1 LHERGLLPTKFMR
14 YGNATPR
21 VDLVNRIMP
30 GLRILTAS
38 CTSVRREGVRQEG
51 DLLYLC
57 MTLSGTT
64 VGSRG
69 GREMVLSD
77 GDAVLMTNEEAAWTM
92 TSPSSVKIA
101 GIRVP
106 RSAIAPLVPK
116 LENVMMRRITKDTS
130 GLRLVR
136 KYLDLVADD
145 EVLTAPASQRLIISH
160 FYDLVALAIGANGG
174 VKALATDRTVGA
186 VRLAAIKADIV
197 ANIHDGDLNA
207 TMVATRNRVTVRYL
221 HKLFESEGITYS
233 EFVLGRRLA
242 RAYCLLRNPL
252 HSRRAIST
260 IAFEL
265 GFNDLSYFN
274 RTFRRRYNV
283 HHPRSG
289 TARGRNELGSRDR
302 LDVWP
307 RTAPVSRQKRPH
319 RTATNANEIE
329 RKCWKINETGRYPP
343 AHNGLVAG
351 SSPGEPF
358 TISMADHLHSGEG
371 FAPGSRNSSQLLP

>member
-1 LHERGLLPTKFMR
+1 MVTSTPDCTVVRFSSCALPEDGRGKALEELHERGLLPTKFIR
-14 YGNATPR
+14 YGNAAPR

-116 LENVMMRRITKDTS
+116 LENVMMRRITKDTG

-145 EVLTAPASQRLIISH
+145 EALTAPASQRLIISH
-160 FYDLVALAIGANGG
+160 FYDLVALALGANGDA
-174 VKALATDRTVGA
+174 KALAADRTVGA

-197 ANIHDGDLNA
+197 ANLHDGDLNA

-233 EFVLGRRLA
+233 EFVLGQRLA
-242 RAYCLLRNPL
+242 RAYC
-252 HSRRAIST
+252 HSDKPP
-260 IAFEL
+260 AFA
-265 GFNDLSYFN
+265 
-274 RTFRRRYNV
+274 
-283 HHPRSG
+283 PRDQH
-289 TARGRNELGSRDR
+289 DR
-302 LDVWP
+302 L
-307 RTAPVSRQKRPH
+307 RTRVQ
-319 RTATNANEIE
+319 
-329 RKCWKINETGRYPP
+329 
-343 AHNGLVAG
+343 
-351 SSPGEPF
+351 
-358 TISMADHLHSGEG
+358 
-371 FAPGSRNSSQLLP
+371 